1 MSAQK
6 QSGAISKGQNTSR
19 DAGKLTVPGSV
30 VLTAC
35 VRLGVTAEVSRKL
48 EKTRMAY
55 RDACN
60 FLVPFVREHPEQRN
74 WQRFN
79 LHHAAYRRL
88 RERIPELGAQYAC
101 NAIRS
106 VSSAYKTEMAGH
118 PRKSKDEPLRE
129 IHFRNPSVHLDKNT
143 IRYQADSLTATI
155 TTVDRRVQ
163 VTLCPGK
170 HQTKLLGLG
179 KIRESNLVLHTRA
192 GKDSYWA
199 LHVSVEIRQEK
210 LQDLTDITID
220 RIAGVDLGE
229 NNPAA
234 MSTGKVWKGGK
245 IKDDRDRY
253 LGHRARLQRNGSQSA
268 RRHLRKASGR
278 ESRHVRHVNHCI
290 SREIVEQARAHS
302 IRVLVLEDLTHI
314 RERIRA
320 GKRMRSRL
328 NRWPFRQLQ
337 EMIRYKAL
345 LAGISVLTV
354 DPRYT
359 SQTCSGC
366 GAIGTRHRHRF
377 TCPNCGLRAHS
388 DLNASRNLRG
398 LGYLLIAQGLP

>member
-6 QSGAISKGQNTSR
+6 LSSATSKGLNTSR
-19 DAGKLTVPGSV
+19 DAGKLTVPGTV

-35 VRLGVTAEVSRKL
+35 VKLSVTDDVSQKL
-48 EKTRMAY
+48 ERTRLAY

-79 LHHAAYRRL
+79 LHHAAYRQL
-88 RERIPELGAQYAC
+88 RERIPELGSQYSC

-106 VSSAYKTEMAGH
+106 VSSAYKTEMASH
-118 PRKSKDEPLRE
+118 PRKSKDEPLKE
-129 IHFRNPSVHLDKNT
+129 IKFRNPSVHLDKNT
-143 IRYQADSLTATI
+143 ISYQADGLTATI
-155 TTVDRRVQ
+155 ATVDKRVQ

-170 HQTKLLGLG
+170 RQQELLGLG
-179 KIRESNLVLHTRA
+179 KVKESNLVLHVRS

-199 LHVSVEIRQEK
+199 LHISVEIKQER
-210 LQDLTDITID
+210 LQGLTEITIGQ
-220 RIAGVDLGE
+220 IAGVDLGE

-268 RRHLRKASGR
+268 RQHLRKASGR
-278 ESRHVRHVNHCI
+278 ERRHVRHVNHCI
-290 SREIVEQARAHS
+290 SRQIVDQASQHG
-302 IRVLVLEDLTHI
+302 IQVLVLEDLTHI
-314 RERIRA
+314 RERIKA
-320 GKRMRSRL
+320 GKRVRSRL

-337 EMIRYKAL
+337 EMIRYKAML
-345 LAGISVLTV
+345 SGIGVMEV

-366 GAIGTRHRHRF
+366 QAIGKRQKHRF
-377 TCPNCGLRAHS
+377 TCSNCGLRAHS
-388 DLNASRNLRG
+388 DLNASRNLQG
-398 LGYLLIAQGLP
+398 LGYLLMAQGLK